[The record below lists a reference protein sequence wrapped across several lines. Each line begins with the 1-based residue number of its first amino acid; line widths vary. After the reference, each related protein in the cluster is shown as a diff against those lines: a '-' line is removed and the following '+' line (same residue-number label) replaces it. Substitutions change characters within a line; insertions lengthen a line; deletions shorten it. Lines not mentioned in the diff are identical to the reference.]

1 MATKLITNM
10 GGCHMNYKV
19 KSQTH
24 MITSIWGSTF
34 AIPLCSQV
42 KDLSSAELKVLTE
55 SLTLDRFI
63 EQQLV
68 KLRFQSRVQSI
79 PLCSTTVS
87 AGWLNPAVADSMLM
101 IPQRLKEE
109 SILPNKPLAKG

>member
-1 MATKLITNM
+1 
-10 GGCHMNYKV
+10 
-19 KSQTH
+19 

-42 KDLSSAELKVLTE
+42 KDLSSAEMKVLTE

-68 KLRFQSRVQSI
+68 KLRFQSRV
-79 PLCSTTVS
+79 
-87 AGWLNPAVADSMLM
+87 
-101 IPQRLKEE
+101 
-109 SILPNKPLAKG
+109 

>member
-1 MATKLITNM
+1 MHPLPNSEVPASLAVAKDYDGTGEEMATKMITYM

-19 KSQTH
+19 KTQTH

-42 KDLSSAELKVLTE
+42 KDLSSAEVKVLTE
-55 SLTLDRFI
+55 SLTLDKFI

-68 KLRFQSRVQSI
+68 KLRFQSRV
-79 PLCSTTVS
+79 
-87 AGWLNPAVADSMLM
+87 
-101 IPQRLKEE
+101 
-109 SILPNKPLAKG
+109 